1 MNRRGSQRIKRRI
14 PCEFDYDGHTYAGI
28 VVDLSSGGM
37 FLQADTAIDPGS
49 ELAVRLRPERAPEIE
64 VRGRVVRRRF
74 TPAVLATMIR
84 RGVGIHLL
92 HPPQAYFELLGIE
105 PEPDAE
111 QLWGA
116 TEDWEPDLQ
125 DDPAAGPIAIDIQ
138 VGGEEAPELTS
149 IAEEPDAPGAAEPAG
164 DGWSFERG
172 DTPPPVEQKP
182 EPPLDEQ
189 WESLASEAVPAA
201 PVWPPEALCRA
212 DALLIDGGELDD
224 VHELLEKLGADPVR
238 LRTADTHRFT
248 GWEQPPRVVVASARS
263 ALRLS
268 VGPNVEA
275 QGIVTIAILDTD
287 SQVVC
292 GMLRRQGF
300 RYIVRRPV
308 HREALR
314 LLLLRALFRGRER
327 REAPRVPF
335 GCEITLRLGLLR
347 RPATLLELSRTGC
360 RVFTR
365 DWLDP
370 SDRVGVRIPP
380 AVTGNRALSLS
391 GRVVRAERRRG
402 ADPAQRVALAMR
414 FERLGDE
421 ERPRLEALI
430 AAHTWSPPRLA
441 RQSAAG
447 GASKARTGAPE
458 AGAAAPPPEPAR
470 PERRR
475 DRRAWHREEVLAL
488 DVELQRVRHA
498 LLGVDLSHEGLRVE
512 PHPDVALGD
521 RVKLALW
528 DAACISSLIVEAEV
542 ARDDGPQGLLLRF
555 VALAEDAKRELDRI
569 LERAPQIE
577 AAGSAPGQALVV
589 AEMISPSA

>member
-1 MNRRGSQRIKRRI
+1 MPRASACSRAATPRRRAWPRSSRSWSSPASPRTRRCARRPRTPPASSAARTSSAALRWASTRIWYCSRATRSTPSTRSTRRRLSSRTANGSTPTASHISPASKLCVAPRAVSRRRTESRQWTPRLGTAVQSRPWSRSRRVSESKPPRRASSVASGLPIQGGRAGRSRAGRGMNRRGSQRIKRRI

-37 FLQADTAIDPGS
+37 FLQTDTAIDPGS

-74 TPAVLATMIR
+74 TPAVLASMIR
-84 RGVGIHLL
+84 RGVGVHLL

-138 VGGEEAPELTS
+138 IGADEPPELTS
-149 IAEEPDAPGAAEPAG
+149 IAEEPDAPGAAEPVG
-164 DGWSFERG
+164 EWSFERG

-224 VHELLEKLGADPVR
+224 VHELLEKLGSDPVR

-314 LLLLRALFRGRER
+314 LLLLRALFRGRE
-327 REAPRVPF
+327 
-335 GCEITLRLGLLR
+335 
-347 RPATLLELSRTGC
+347 
-360 RVFTR
+360 
-365 DWLDP
+365 
-370 SDRVGVRIPP
+370 
-380 AVTGNRALSLS
+380 
-391 GRVVRAERRRG
+391 
-402 ADPAQRVALAMR
+402 
-414 FERLGDE
+414 
-421 ERPRLEALI
+421 
-430 AAHTWSPPRLA
+430 
-441 RQSAAG
+441 
-447 GASKARTGAPE
+447 
-458 AGAAAPPPEPAR
+458 
-470 PERRR
+470 
-475 DRRAWHREEVLAL
+475 
-488 DVELQRVRHA
+488 
-498 LLGVDLSHEGLRVE
+498 
-512 PHPDVALGD
+512 
-521 RVKLALW
+521 
-528 DAACISSLIVEAEV
+528 
-542 ARDDGPQGLLLRF
+542 
-555 VALAEDAKRELDRI
+555 
-569 LERAPQIE
+569 
-577 AAGSAPGQALVV
+577 
-589 AEMISPSA
+589 